1 ARRHQRSR
9 EGDTR
14 DGPSTGAD
22 SCGRASRA
30 REARVRADA
39 GWRRGRNERPG
50 TTAAGWC
57 DVGQRSPTRCARSIE
72 RRREVAP
79 GARRGGARE
88 RGARADL
95 IVSTLAQEFG
105 GRGGGKAALAQGG
118 VPGADVFPA
127 LLARAAAIV
136 AEQTG

>member
-1 ARRHQRSR
+1 VFVLVSAM
-9 EGDTR
+9 
-14 DGPSTGAD
+14 DGGKNA
-22 SCGRASRA
+22 
-30 REARVRADA
+30 VIV
-39 GWRRGRNERPG
+39 
-50 TTAAGWC
+50 AAG
-57 DVGQRSPTRCARSIE
+57 DV
-72 RRREVAP
+72 
-79 GARRGGARE
+79 ARE

-95 IVSTLAQEFG
+95 IVRTLAQEFG